1 MAAGPH
7 WPNHTFG
14 EGAPGDL
21 ALPFSFLCGGST
33 VTATDCPRSSALPLP
48 KGLLSV

>member
-1 MAAGPH
+1 MAAAPH
-7 WPNHTFG
+7 WPNHTFW
-14 EGAPGDL
+14 EGAPGGL

-33 VTATDCPRSSALPLP
+33 VRAADCPRSSALPLP